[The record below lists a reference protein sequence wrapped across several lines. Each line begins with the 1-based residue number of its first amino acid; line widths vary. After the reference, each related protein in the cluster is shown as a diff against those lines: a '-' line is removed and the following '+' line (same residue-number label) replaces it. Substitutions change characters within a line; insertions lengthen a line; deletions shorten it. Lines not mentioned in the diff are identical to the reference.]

1 MDVDVQAQGL
11 KLKSKTLEDVMK
23 STFKTEPKLIGYD
36 ETPIDVTNTTTIG
49 QVMVNGDLRNKANT
63 EIRPIQK
70 VSADASSSYV
80 KPVAQR
86 LQSSPKGKLSETIR
100 NRDCVSDSSK
110 TGNIKKYC
118 STFVLPNSGAS
129 TSVLLIL
136 TVFSHY
142 LVQRNSKIAIV

>member
-36 ETPIDVTNTTTIG
+36 ETPIDVTDTTTIG

-70 VSADASSSYV
+70 VSSDASSSYV
-80 KPVAQR
+80 KPVAQQ

-118 STFVLPNSGAS
+118 STLVLPNSGAS
-129 TSVLLIL
+129 TYVLLIL
-136 TVFSHY
+136 TVLSHY